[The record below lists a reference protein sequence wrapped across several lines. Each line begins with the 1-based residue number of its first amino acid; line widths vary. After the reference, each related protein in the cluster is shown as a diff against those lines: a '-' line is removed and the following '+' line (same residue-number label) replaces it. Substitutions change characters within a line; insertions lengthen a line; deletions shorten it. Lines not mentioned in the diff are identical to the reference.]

1 MVKFSKIPGVVLRTT
16 SIMILLKSVLPII
29 IITVILGACN
39 KNASTSLTPTAID
52 SLKTV
57 FHDINTELDIT
68 WKEMMQD
75 DDDKLDNMRRILQ
88 EIEYSGDYN
97 RLKLDSLR
105 QGIVD
110 LASVRYNQQSMSDS
124 DLINLYDSM
133 TTQFMGE
140 VTLFTTKLEQFEQF
154 PLMGQLLQ
162 EVFEADDRVLRYRI
176 EYDKTAKQYNSFIE
190 THERNLQL
198 VAKQKFCSPNPY
210 SSCKIKALGA
220 QALNAGR

>member
-1 MVKFSKIPGVVLRTT
+1 MAF
-16 SIMILLKSVLPII
+16 LKSILPII

-39 KNASTSLTPTAID
+39 KNASTTLTPTAID

-88 EIEYSGDYN
+88 EVEYSGDYN
-97 RLKLDSLR
+97 RLKLDSLK
-105 QGIVD
+105 QGIED

-124 DLINLYDSM
+124 DLINLYDSLS
-133 TTQFMGE
+133 TRIMGE
-140 VTLFTTKLEQFEQF
+140 VTGFTTALSHFEQY
-154 PLMGQLLQ
+154 PIMGQLLQ

-176 EYDKTAKQYNSFIE
+176 EYDRSAKQYNSFIE
-190 THERNLQL
+190 EHEPDMQL
-198 VAKQKFCSPNPY
+198 VAKQKVLQPKPLFELQN
-210 SSCKIKALGA
+210 
-220 QALNAGR
+220 

>member
-1 MVKFSKIPGVVLRTT
+1 MTI
-16 SIMILLKSVLPII
+16 LKSILPII

-68 WKEMMQD
+68 WKEMIQD
-75 DDDKLDNMRRILQ
+75 DDEKLHNLTRLLQ
-88 EIEYSGDYN
+88 EVEYSSNYN
-97 RLKLDSLR
+97 RLKLDSLKED
-105 QGIVD
+105 ID
-110 LASVRYNQQSMSDS
+110 HLASVRYNQQSMSDS

-133 TTQFMGE
+133 TTQVMGE
-140 VTLFTTKLEQFEQF
+140 VTLFTTRLEQFEQF

-190 THERNLQL
+190 THDRNLQL
-198 VAKQKFCSPNPY
+198 VAKQKGLQPKPLFELQN
-210 SSCKIKALGA
+210 
-220 QALNAGR
+220 